1 MVEER
6 ELEVENLGEVN
17 PLMPPLA
24 LTFRRVVKVIER
36 ESGVAGLGWF
46 VLVVLEGR
54 DGLSQGEFIQRYEM
68 DPSRVTRVAKVLE
81 ADGHIRRER
90 DPEDNRVVRMY
101 LTDAGRALLRSR
113 RPKVNEELRRRVRSV
128 LGDEELRELRRMLG
142 LLSEA
147 MKD

>member
-6 ELEVENLGEVN
+6 ELEVEDLGEVN

-24 LTFRRVVKVIER
+24 LAFRRVVKVIER

-46 VLVVLEGR
+46 VLAVLEGR
-54 DGLSQGEFIQRYEM
+54 DGMSQGEFIQRYEM
-68 DPSRVTRVAKVLE
+68 DASRVTRMAQALE
-81 ADGHIRRER
+81 AGGRIRRER
-90 DPEDNRVVRMY
+90 DHEDNRVVRMY
-101 LTDAGRALLRSR
+101 LTDAGRELLRSK
-113 RPKVNEELRRRVRSV
+113 RPRVNQELRRRVKSV

-147 MKD
+147 MRD